1 MNVLSP
7 EKNSTKRTFCL
18 GIKLILRLFRQK
30 AFLFLRSFDIR
41 IILIRWYFCRKIN
54 LVLRLF
60 ELILI
65 LILCSFDLIIFLLL
79 WSFDEK
85 CFLLHKIFFFT
96 TKICY
101 WFSLPKIWSILLIS
115 VVRCEIIRSR
125 QLSFSIPPYYSCWPF
140 ISSRRFLD
148 ILCWVKH
155 GHELDS
161 MSWQYDS
168 MSVFYP
174 WSALD
179 RNPKFH
185 F

>member
-41 IILIRWYFCRKIN
+41 IILIRWYFWRKIN

-85 CFLLHKIFFFT
+85 CFLLHKIFFT

-125 QLSFSIPPYYSCWPF
+125 QLSFSIPRYYNCWPF

-148 ILCWVKH
+148 ILCCVKH

-161 MSWQYDS
+161 MPWFRP
-168 MSVFYP
+168 VFYS

-179 RNPKFH
+179 RNQKFH

>member
-1 MNVLSP
+1 MGYVYGICIWDMYPLWICISRDMMTDYIGKVGRARIALCMNVLSP

-85 CFLLHKIFFFT
+85 CFLLHNIFFH
-96 TKICY
+96 Y
-101 WFSLPKIWSILLIS
+101 
-115 VVRCEIIRSR
+115 
-125 QLSFSIPPYYSCWPF
+125 
-140 ISSRRFLD
+140 
-148 ILCWVKH
+148 
-155 GHELDS
+155 
-161 MSWQYDS
+161 
-168 MSVFYP
+168 
-174 WSALD
+174 
-179 RNPKFH
+179 
-185 F
+185 